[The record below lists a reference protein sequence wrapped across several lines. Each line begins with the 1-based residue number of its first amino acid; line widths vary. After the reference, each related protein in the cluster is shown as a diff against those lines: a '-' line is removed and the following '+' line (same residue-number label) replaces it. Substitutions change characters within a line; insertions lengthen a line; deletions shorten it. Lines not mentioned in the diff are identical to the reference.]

1 VRLYALS
8 VHNNA
13 SKKKAAV
20 AAPAPRRH
28 KPRAARKKLVFR
40 RAQVIDALQ
49 ICALVNDFA
58 AEKALLPRATE
69 QIALELDN
77 YIVAVDAGGRV
88 LACAAL
94 DEYSPSVAEIASVAV
109 ARSQQGKGLGSR
121 VVAAA
126 ERVALQRGFAE
137 VFAMSLAARFFESM
151 GYELGDLEG
160 FPEKQRRY
168 ERLSSTGLEIVP
180 KPCFRKRLAP

>member
-1 VRLYALS
+1 M
-8 VHNNA
+8 HNNA
-13 SKKKAAV
+13 AKKKATAST
-20 AAPAPRRH
+20 AKPRRRS
-28 KPRAARKKLVFR
+28 KRGARRKLVFR
-40 RAQVIDALQ
+40 RAQLVDALQ

-58 AEKALLPRATE
+58 AEKALLPRTTE

-109 ARSQQGKGLGSR
+109 DRSEQGRGLGSR

-126 ERVALQRGFAE
+126 EQVARQRGFAN
-137 VFAMSLAARFFESM
+137 VFAMSLAGRFFLSM
-151 GYELGDLEG
+151 GYELGDLDG
-160 FPEKQRRY
+160 YPEKQRRY
-168 ERLSSTGLEIVP
+168 EHLSAAGLEIVP